1 MYCNFTHQVPV
12 VVCVSSSSDS
22 LSTAFVLTSSFI
34 YVFPAFGD
42 TQQPTTCPFLPC
54 YEYFSLQMT
63 FTWRVGV
70 GGTGLSLPFPALS
83 RDRWIRKQTEMWIP
97 SARKMTNKEPRT
109 VPCRAVYILCMCT
122 AAACAVNVAREKG
135 KGRKSKTNGCC
146 LFFFWRTFFQLV
158 ARYSTAGSFFL
169 SFFLSF

>member
-1 MYCNFTHQVPV
+1 
-12 VVCVSSSSDS
+12 
-22 LSTAFVLTSSFI
+22 
-34 YVFPAFGD
+34 
-42 TQQPTTCPFLPC
+42 
-54 YEYFSLQMT
+54 MT

-83 RDRWIRKQTEMWIP
+83 RDRWIRKQTEMWMP
-97 SARKMTNKEPRT
+97 SARKMTDKEPRT

-146 LFFFWRTFFQLV
+146 LFLGDVFP
-158 ARYSTAGSFFL
+158 ARGSLLNSRIVFSFFL
-169 SFFLSF
+169 TF